1 MKITRAV
8 ITAAGR
14 NQRSLPLQML
24 IDRDGV
30 QRSVLAI
37 LLNEAWRAHIEDCCV
52 VVCPGDEDAFRNAA
66 GEHAG
71 RLSFVTQ
78 NEPRGYGHAV
88 YCAREFVKGE
98 PFLHM
103 IGDHIYTSDT
113 GGSCAEQLVAVAQA
127 QSCAV
132 SGVQP
137 TRETLLPLFGAV
149 GGQRVK
155 GTQDLFVIDQVIEK
169 PTPTQ
174 AEQTLLVPGLR
185 TGHYLCFFGMHVLT
199 PTVMEILERR
209 LASADTPV
217 ALSPIL
223 NELARQER
231 YLALETRGRR
241 YPLDVRYGLLT
252 AQVALA
258 LSGKDREEVLATLC
272 ELLAQ
277 RQLGSAQ

>member
-1 MKITRAV
+1 MKINRAV

-24 IDRDGV
+24 IDRDGA
-30 QRSVLAI
+30 QRSVIAI
-37 LLNEAWRAHIEDCCV
+37 LLNEAWQAHIEHYCV
-52 VVCPGDEDAFRNAA
+52 VVCPGDEEPFRTAA
-66 GEHAG
+66 GEHAE
-71 RLSFVTQ
+71 RLTFVTQ
-78 NEPRGYGHAV
+78 VEPRGYGHAV
-88 YCAREFVKGE
+88 YCARDFIQGE

-103 IGDHIYTSDT
+103 IGDHIYVSD
-113 GGSCAEQLVAVAQA
+113 GGESCAEQMVAAATA
-127 QSCAV
+127 QSCSV

-149 GGQRVK
+149 GGQRIK
-155 GTQDLFVIDQVIEK
+155 GTQDQFLIDQVIEK

-185 TGHYLCFFGMHVLT
+185 TGHYLCFFGMHILS
-199 PTVMEILERR
+199 PLVMELLERQ
-209 LASADTPV
+209 LGASDGPIS
-217 ALSPIL
+217 LSPVL
-223 NELARQER
+223 NDLARQER
-231 YLALETRGRR
+231 YIALEAHGRR

-258 LSGKDREEVLATLC
+258 LSGKDREEVLSGLC

-277 RQLGSAQ
+277 RQLGRRQ